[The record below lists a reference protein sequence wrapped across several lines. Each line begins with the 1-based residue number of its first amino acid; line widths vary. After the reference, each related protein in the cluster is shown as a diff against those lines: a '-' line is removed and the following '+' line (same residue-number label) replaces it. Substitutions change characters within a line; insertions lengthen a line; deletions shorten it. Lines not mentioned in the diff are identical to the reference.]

1 MVGISGD
8 TVESHRKFAENHRL
22 SFTLL
27 ADPDGTAAD
36 AYGVRMKLLGRVIAK
51 RVTFLIDT
59 DGTVARVW
67 DPAPTTKQAEV
78 ALAGARE
85 LGLTRDAEAVSP
97 PDDKR

>member
-8 TVESHRKFAENHRL
+8 TVEAHRKFAENHRL

-27 ADPDGTAAD
+27 ADPEGTAAA
-36 AYGVRMKLLGRVIAK
+36 AYGVRTKIFGRVIAK

-59 DGTVARVW
+59 DGKVARVW

-85 LGLTRDAEAVSP
+85 VGLAKTSETP
-97 PDDKR
+97 

>member
-8 TVESHRKFAENHRL
+8 TVESHREFAERHRL

-27 ADPDGTAAD
+27 ADPDGAAAD
-36 AYGVRMKLLGRVIAK
+36 AYGVRMKLPGRVIAK

-67 DPAPTTKQAEV
+67 DPAPTTRQAEV
-78 ALAGARE
+78 ALEGARE
-85 LGLTRDAEAVSP
+85 LGLTRNGAVAP
-97 PDDKR
+97 PDDER